1 MKCDFQDSD
10 LSNANKYA
18 CWSDQLSQFRFRED
32 PKKRYTERGRKTSW
46 HNQGAFVEEEEVRD
60 VEIFLTPPG
69 FWKFTESAFLPSI
82 AWRTGLI
89 YEVKI
94 NFALGWGLRG
104 SSEEKQLLL

>member
-1 MKCDFQDSD
+1 M
-10 LSNANKYA
+10 
-18 CWSDQLSQFRFRED
+18 
-32 PKKRYTERGRKTSW
+32 
-46 HNQGAFVEEEEVRD
+46 EEEEVRD

-94 NFALGWGLRG
+94 NFALGWGLGG